1 MEHERF
7 RSESI
12 EKYAKFQVDLLKEI
26 LGKDSVIIH
35 DFSGGYFDKSYDF
48 SKVGKHMDEGIQQ
61 LSSMGWSKR
70 TNSCMGDSLWP

>member
-1 MEHERF
+1 MKLGEQYFGLKLTMTFEEIPLPKPTITTHNPSLRMERERF

-35 DFSGGYFDKSYDF
+35 DFSGGYFDKS
-48 SKVGKHMDEGIQQ
+48 
-61 LSSMGWSKR
+61 L
-70 TNSCMGDSLWP
+70 